1 MPSLFEAP
9 AAPTVYDTS
18 TAAHAQAAD
27 TKLSEDTKALIVRAR
42 EKLDGLARAYAA
54 DHPGGL
60 TGFASCFAYVD
71 GNTVEFKM
79 VNRKVA
85 VVSFDEDGFA
95 WAEWTHS
102 TEWVRAVRG
111 RSEVLPVGNFHAI
124 EAARDRLK
132 KLGAVIVEDCNA
144 SEALVDGDTVRFFR
158 EQRCVATLTYNDR
171 GHVGSWSNSDKPGG
185 GWKTVD
191 HLFAQP
197 REAPVVDAAAAA
209 PVCPR
214 CLGVEPGKPCGNPND
229 PHPGPFT
236 TDLCAPCESATVK
249 VSVTASFARL
259 SGKSESTR
267 FTVDLARMTLL
278 KLGAEIVNGCVGWV
292 DGPTVCFAEQQFGT
306 RLASVTY
313 DDTGSW
319 KASWVVR
326 VPDGSIRNDTAEHKQ
341 EHPARKTDAAPSAST
356 KAAADDD
363 LDDPATIAGE
373 IVTELRGAIG
383 EMEKLTEELSGKK
396 TRHTLTL
403 SITASLVA
411 FLITEDPAAAPVRIV
426 DALDEFLKRHP
437 VSYDE
442 LYDIALEMGSPPK
455 EKSGDLGDRLAEAL
469 GRSNERAQH
478 DLERLRQL
486 HADVLGIPVADLDA
500 TMAKEQ
506 TEKAATKATARVKRS
521 LVGAAAKAQ
530 RPTTRARRGAAHLPV
545 PAGPTPVPEE
555 QAREGQARLDALLS
569 EPAAEDGEASTNE
582 EPVDDFATAESV
594 EPTNGVAMR
603 KLTDRQRELLSIIY
617 VEDDRA
623 IFGSDEHVEDWAS
636 LKQVMVALGGA
647 WRKGSKKI
655 KGGFI
660 FEEGTDVAE
669 VIRLAKSTGEILDP
683 RLVGFIP
690 TPAPLA
696 DLLVDWVDP
705 QPGDVILEPEA
716 GTGRIVE
723 AIVRAYDDASEA
735 HVACYELLETNREK
749 LADIAAD
756 ADGEIKILGDD
767 FLQADPA
774 KATVYDSVVQ
784 NPPFE
789 KGADIAHV
797 RHAIRFVKTGGKLA
811 AIVSAGAMFRQNK
824 ASTEFRAF
832 VAAHGTI
839 EALPDGSFAS
849 EGTNV
854 RAAIV
859 RLTACPSCSLDPANH
874 ARPLF

>member
-1 MPSLFEAP
+1 MKRHKTAPAMPSLFEAP
-9 AAPTVYDTS
+9 AAATAYDTS

-27 TKLSEDTKALIVRAR
+27 TTLNEDTKAVITRAR
-42 EKLDGLARAYAA
+42 EKLDDLARAYAA

-95 WAEWTHS
+95 WAEWTHGL
-102 TEWVRAVRG
+102 EWVRAVRG
-111 RSEVLPVGNFHAI
+111 RSEVLPVANFHAI
-124 EAARDRLK
+124 EAARDRLT
-132 KLGAVIVEDCNA
+132 KLGAVIVDDCNA
-144 SEALVDGDTVRFFR
+144 SEALVSGDTVRFFR
-158 EQRCVATLTYNDR
+158 EQTCVATLTYTGT
-171 GHVGSWSNSDKPGG
+171 GHTGTWLVVSGNERRWE
-185 GWKTVD
+185 TAE
-191 HLFAQP
+191 HLFDQP
-197 REAPVVDAAAAA
+197 REAPAVDVATAA

-214 CLGVEPGKPCGNPND
+214 CLGVEPGKPCGTPND

-236 TDLCAPCESATVK
+236 TDLCAPCEAATTK
-249 VSVTASFARL
+249 VSVTAAFAPL
-259 SGKSESTR
+259 SDKSESPR

-319 KASWVVR
+319 KASWIVR
-326 VPDGSIRNDTAEHKQ
+326 LPNGSIRNDTAEHKQ
-341 EHPARKTDAAPSAST
+341 EHPARKPDAAPSAST
-356 KAAADDD
+356 KAAADD

-396 TRHTLTL
+396 TRPTLTL

-426 DALDEFLKRHP
+426 DALDEFLKRYP

-442 LYDIALEMGSPPK
+442 LYDIAVKMGSPPK
-455 EKSGDLGDRLAEAL
+455 EKSGDIGDRLAEAL

-486 HADVLGIPVADLDA
+486 HADVLGCPVEEVDA
-500 TMAKEQ
+500 RIAKQ
-506 TEKAATKATARVKRS
+506 KAEESSAKAARSSGRKVRASARPSLRAKATKAE
-521 LVGAAAKAQ
+521 AKA
-530 RPTTRARRGAAHLPV
+530 V
-545 PAGPTPVPEE
+545 
-555 QAREGQARLDALLS
+555 D
-569 EPAAEDGEASTNE
+569 EPAETPRDASVEDATAV
-582 EPVDDFATAESV
+582 VDDASSSNVGDDAADLAEAAPS
-594 EPTNGVAMR
+594 NGVAMR
-603 KLTDRQRELLSIIY
+603 KLTARQQELLSIIY

-623 IFGSDEHVEDWAS
+623 IFGSDEHVEDWAA

-683 RLVGFIP
+683 RLVGFVP

-723 AIVRAYDDASEA
+723 ALVRSRASYDDPLTI
-735 HVACYELLETNREK
+735 ACYELLETNREK
-749 LADIAAD
+749 LSDLAEDSD
-756 ADGEIKILGDD
+756 CDLKIIGDD

-774 KATVYDSVVQ
+774 KATVYDGCAM

-789 KGADIAHV
+789 KGADIKHV
-797 RHAIRFVKTGGKLA
+797 RHAIRFVKTGKRLA
-811 AIVSAGAMFRQNK
+811 AIVSAGAMFRSDK
-824 ASTEFRAF
+824 AAVEFRKF
-832 VAAHGTI
+832 VEQHGTI
-839 EALPDGSFAS
+839 EALPDGSFTE
-849 EGTNV
+849 EGTGV
-854 RAAIV
+854 RTAIV